1 MVIAKSLEL
10 SGGRE
15 YLCRIPYDEDLLSA
29 IKDCAARLGIKTGIL
44 NVIGALKSA
53 SLGYYDQ
60 GEKRFLTN
68 RFSGPLEIV
77 SGMGNIAI
85 LNGETI
91 VHCHLVLADRG
102 GACFGGHLV
111 EGCRIFA
118 GELYLRELSPVLGR
132 KFDSQTGLNLFDI
145 T

>member
-1 MVIAKSLEL
+1 MAITRSLE
-10 SGGRE
+10 SKGGRE
-15 YLCRIPYDEDLLSA
+15 YFCKIQYGEDLLAA
-29 IKDCAARLGIKTGIL
+29 IKGCATRLNVRTGVL
-44 NVIGALKSA
+44 NVIGALQSA

-68 RFSGPLEIV
+68 HFSEPLEIA
-77 SGMGNIAI
+77 SGMGNIAM

-91 VHCHLVLADRG
+91 VHCHLVLANRG

-111 EGCRIFA
+111 EGCRVFA

-132 KFDSQTGLNLFDI
+132 KFDPQTGLNLFEI
-145 T
+145 A